1 MPTRPPNPNNPA
13 FVNAHAEQ
21 SIDAPPA
28 PHPPLDQGARRA
40 RKHGL
45 RKGIIAIGLLLL
57 IGTSVAGGIMYIN
70 RTPAT
75 PIEHADIGECVTNPS
90 GTSPRQVSCSRND
103 AAYQVTGRAAS
114 TEDCATIAGTE
125 AAYINED
132 AYLCLAPAD
141 FDQSR
146 EVNTIVADDCL
157 IFEDI
162 PEEKKETMAT
172 PWIKKPWEEQK
183 EAVRSDCISGSYPV
197 LAVINGIRQSRMDGK
212 ACTDA
217 GVEADSVY
225 GLSLARFHTPDHK
238 PSPAEL
244 MRSTPYDLA
253 FCMGK
258 QNS

>member
-1 MPTRPPNPNNPA
+1 M
-13 FVNAHAEQ
+13 
-21 SIDAPPA
+21 
-28 PHPPLDQGARRA
+28 
-40 RKHGL
+40 
-45 RKGIIAIGLLLL
+45 
-57 IGTSVAGGIMYIN
+57 
-70 RTPAT
+70 
-75 PIEHADIGECVTNPS
+75 TNPS
-90 GTSPRQVSCSRND
+90 GTSPRQVSCNRND
-103 AAYQVTGRAAS
+103 AAYQVTGRAAG
-114 TEDCATIAGTE
+114 TEECATIAGTE

-132 AYLCLAPAD
+132 TYLCLAPTE

-146 EVNTIVADDCL
+146 EVNTIVAGDCL

-172 PWIKKPWEEQK
+172 PWVKKPREDQK
-183 EAVRSDCISGSYPV
+183 EAVRSDCVSGSYPV
-197 LAVINGIRQSRMDGK
+197 LAVINGIRQSSMDGK

-225 GLSLARFHTPDHK
+225 GLSLVRFHTPDHK

-258 QNS
+258 QNG